1 MKFLKNWSI
10 DLAKVPAY
18 VDFNNDFEEHF
29 DYELAIMLSNYDKT
43 DENDCPIISQESQT
57 EFKKLLQRV
66 NKETHTLPVKYAP
79 RYGYGRRYADIPQET
94 FADGNANP

>member
-18 VDFNNDFEEHF
+18 VDFNTDFEEHF

-43 DENDCPIISQESQT
+43 DENDYPIISQESQT
-57 EFKKLLQRV
+57 EFKKLLQPSNMLQDTDMVVDMLIFHKKHYR
-66 NKETHTLPVKYAP
+66 
-79 RYGYGRRYADIPQET
+79 
-94 FADGNANP
+94 